1 MDENNKQI
9 VHAWLRQ
16 LNEQDH
22 VTTIMITHDA
32 TEIAAADQ
40 LAKVIML
47 NPLLLATAL
56 PAFTAQAADEDRYYR
71 QRQP

>member
-1 MDENNKQI
+1 MKIISKSYTPGYE
-9 VHAWLRQ
+9 Q

-40 LAKVIML
+40 LAKVVAGRL
-47 NPLLLATAL
+47 
-56 PAFTAQAADEDRYYR
+56 EVHG
-71 QRQP
+71 